1 MTVVAGAGFWKE
13 IQAPSRQTQVDGMGG
28 KRGEQPSGHAPAK
41 AVANRDSS
49 PAQSLSPVPV
59 RVRRV
64 ESSGNAQSKTAANT
78 HSSPARGLSTERMRR
93 VESSGAAGR
102 GAQPSGN
109 GQGKAASKGEAA
121 PAPGVTPVR
130 KAPALTAALLRG
142 IRLGQTE
149 AVRRLISNGADVA
162 VAAADSGQTP
172 LHFECSRS
180 QSAGAT
186 ILPGDEEVVRMLLC
200 AGADAAVSDHGNQTP
215 LHIATEHGRDKVV
228 DLLLEAHRANV
239 SAARLSDGK
248 TPLHLAC
255 AGQFGNIEEV
265 VHILLEEANPQP

>member
-1 MTVVAGAGFWKE
+1 M
-13 IQAPSRQTQVDGMGG
+13 QAASRQTQVDGMGG
-28 KRGEQPSGHAPAK
+28 KRGELPSGNAQAK
-41 AVANRDSS
+41 AAANRDSS
-49 PAQSLSPVPV
+49 PSLSPV
-59 RVRRV
+59 RARRV
-64 ESSGNAQSKTAANT
+64 ESSGNAKAKA
-78 HSSPARGLSTERMRR
+78 
-93 VESSGAAGR
+93 ESSGSVGSPVRNR

-109 GQGKAASKGEAA
+109 GQGKAASNREAA

-130 KAPALTAALLRG
+130 KTPALTGALLRG

-149 AVRRLISNGADVA
+149 AVRRLISNGADVK
-162 VAAADSGQTP
+162 VASADSGQTP

-180 QSAGAT
+180 QPAGTT

-215 LHIATEHGRDKVV
+215 LHIATERGRDKVV
-228 DLLLEAHRANV
+228 DLLLEAYRANV